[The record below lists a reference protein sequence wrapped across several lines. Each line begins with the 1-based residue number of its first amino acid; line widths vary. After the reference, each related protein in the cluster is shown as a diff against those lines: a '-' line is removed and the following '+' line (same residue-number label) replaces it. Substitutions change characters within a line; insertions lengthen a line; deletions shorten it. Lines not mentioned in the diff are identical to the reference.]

1 LEPLLRLCDADA
13 GALKAGVRTFYS
25 DNVRAVLATLPPP
38 VEAKNPYES
47 PLTGE
52 QIIALCGLEPGPA
65 VGNLK
70 QWLSDL
76 VVEGQVEPG
85 DEAAATAMLEELRAN
100 ATEFARVSLG
110 ERTV

>member
-1 LEPLLRLCDADA
+1 
-13 GALKAGVRTFYS
+13 
-25 DNVRAVLATLPPP
+25 
-38 VEAKNPYES
+38 
-47 PLTGE
+47 
-52 QIIALCGLEPGPA
+52 
-65 VGNLK
+65 
-70 QWLSDL
+70 